1 MLWLFKSISCLN
13 CTRVEVIHRCT
24 WRCSESILA
33 WWWCL
38 VCLHQVC
45 WCSRKWERGWEER
58 AGQVRAY
65 FHWVC
70 LCCVLSSW
78 LVLFVLCTS
87 CTRHVF
93 CTVTLTSAQTYSH
106 SSQTRLTSMG
116 WVCAEC
122 VFSGQFW
129 NVGEQNPKI
138 LTAVRECLLLSRW
151 CSEDFCGFF
160 FWDYLSAVAENYTL
174 RVVGVKHQNTEM
186 KLALTLRRSSHTDLH
201 RVYYRPVSY
210 GVYLHISLSG
220 GN

>member
-87 CTRHVF
+87 CPRHVF

-116 WVCAEC
+116 WVWA
-122 VFSGQFW
+122 GLKPNMKIFW
-129 NVGEQNPKI
+129 E
-138 LTAVRECLLLSRW
+138 TCLFDQSLRIRW
-151 CSEDFCGFF
+151 EDFNFF
-160 FWDYLSAVAENYTL
+160 FVCVCSVLNE
-174 RVVGVKHQNTEM
+174 
-186 KLALTLRRSSHTDLH
+186 
-201 RVYYRPVSY
+201 
-210 GVYLHISLSG
+210 VYLQGMMMMMMKNYQSI
-220 GN
+220 NC